1 MESMTRWLVSIDRC
15 EVKLG
20 NRQLIQGF
28 SWNFQEGQ
36 AWLVTGPSGGGK
48 EHFIQ
53 ALANSKNSPKL
64 PLFCP
69 QPATDEAEGSG
80 HYYNQCSS
88 ATQQVSLEVAAALIQ
103 EERSNDEGDYIE
115 GGIDKGR
122 TAGSFICEVL
132 DGLPSDSSF
141 PAMDDKLAALGS
153 LAEVQLCGVESVLGR
168 GLKYLSTGEIR
179 RVLLC
184 RALLSR
190 CRLLILSEP
199 FAGLDAASRTTLQ
212 KFFSCQMQ
220 AKEGPAIILSMERIH
235 EIPDGITH
243 VLEFSGGRLTFQG
256 SLFDYRAVLDSRHI
270 QDGTEERQQA
280 LFQRNDCAFHE
291 LHCQQALISSRKP
304 AQAPVGQSESSGHLS
319 DLTPQILVDMKDVR
333 VAWGDK
339 VVLNRLSWQVRSG
352 EHWLIRGPN
361 GSGKT
366 TLLELITGD
375 NMQVFCNDVSIFGR
389 RRGTGETIWELKERM
404 GIVSYRLHLEY
415 RMVGGTDIEA
425 VLLSGFHDS
434 VGLYQQRSQ
443 VEQLAARR
451 WLEIGGFGGRG
462 GEAFSSL
469 SYGEQRAILILRA
482 AVKCP
487 PLLILDEPCHG
498 LDEEQRSLILH
509 LLETIAATG
518 TTTLLHVTH
527 DPTEVL
533 SCEKQVLE
541 LLPRQSPEDDESP
554 CYTIIR
560 R

>member
-1 MESMTRWLVSIDRC
+1 M
-15 EVKLG
+15 
-20 NRQLIQGF
+20 
-28 SWNFQEGQ
+28 
-36 AWLVTGPSGGGK
+36 TGPSGGGK

-53 ALANSKNSPKL
+53 ALANSKESPKL
-64 PLFCP
+64 PLFWP
-69 QPATDEAEGSG
+69 QPATGEEGSG
-80 HYYNQCSS
+80 GHYCNQFSS
-88 ATQQVSLEVAAALIQ
+88 TTQLVSLEVAAALIQ
-103 EERSNDEGDYIE
+103 VERSNDEGDYIE
-115 GGIDKGR
+115 GGIDAGR

-132 DGLPSDSSF
+132 DVPLD
-141 PAMDDKLAALGS
+141 AASLTR

-199 FAGLDAASRTTLQ
+199 FAGLDVQSRSILRS
-212 KFFSCQMQ
+212 FFSQKMLSR
-220 AKEGPAIILSMERIH
+220 EGPAIILAMERLY

-243 VLEFSGGRLTFQG
+243 VLEFGGGRMTFRG
-256 SLFDYRAVLDSRHI
+256 SLADYREALDSRRI
-270 QDGTEERQQA
+270 QDGSEERQQA
-280 LFQRNDCAFHE
+280 QFQRNDCAFWE
-291 LHCQQALISSRKP
+291 LRRQHQDWSASPAAPSSAGDCPDVAP
-304 AQAPVGQSESSGHLS
+304 ANPCE
-319 DLTPQILVDMKDVR
+319 PQILVDMKDVR

-339 VVLNRLSWQVRSG
+339 VVLNRLSWQVRTG

-389 RRGTGETIWELKERM
+389 RRGTGETIWELKEKM

-434 VGLYQQRSQ
+434 IGLYQQRSQ
-443 VEQLAARR
+443 VEQMAARR

-462 GEAFSSL
+462 GEAFGSL

-533 SCEKQVLE
+533 SCERQVLE
-541 LLPRQSPEDDESP
+541 LLPRRSPEDDESP